1 MARYRG
7 SVCRLCRREGLKL
20 FLKGARCHG
29 EKCAIERRGYAPGQH
44 GRRRAGKQK
53 EYGLQLREKQ
63 KVKRIY
69 GVFERQ
75 FRKYFADAARRKG
88 VTGEALLA
96 TLERR
101 LDSVVCSL
109 GFGASR
115 AHARQIVSHGHVFV
129 NGRRVD
135 IPSFRVREGDR
146 ISLSEAARENAFVK
160 DAMAMG
166 RAVPEWLEVNRETG
180 AGVVKRLPTRADI
193 SFPVAEQYIV
203 EHYSR

>member
-1 MARYRG
+1 LARYRG

-63 KVKRIY
+63 KVKRVY
-69 GVFERQ
+69 GVLERQ
-75 FRKYFADAARRKG
+75 FRRYFAEAARRKG
-88 VTGEALLA
+88 ITGEALL
-96 TLERR
+96 TSLETR

-115 AHARQIVSHGHVFV
+115 AHSRQLVTHGQVYV

-135 IPSFRVREGDR
+135 IPSFRVREGDKVT
-146 ISLSEAARENAFVK
+146 LSGAARENGFVK
-160 DAMAMG
+160 DSMAMG
-166 RAVPEWLEVNRETG
+166 RTVPDWLEVNREQG
-180 AGVVKRLPTRADI
+180 AGLIKRLPTRADVTI
-193 SFPVAEQYIV
+193 PVTEQYIV